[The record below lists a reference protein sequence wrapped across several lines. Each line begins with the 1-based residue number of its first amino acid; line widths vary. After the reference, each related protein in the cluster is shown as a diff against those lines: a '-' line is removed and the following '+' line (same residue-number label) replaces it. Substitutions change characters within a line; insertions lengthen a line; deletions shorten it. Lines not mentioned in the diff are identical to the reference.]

1 MQKAASKTILS
12 EIFGQKV
19 DYTKVDHFSTS
30 TFRNDDV
37 STKTITSLKTMLCQ
51 MVDK

>member
-19 DYTKVDHFSTS
+19 DYTKVDHFSTP

-37 STKTITSLKTMLCQ
+37 STKITSLKSILCQ